1 MAQAADS
8 SSCDLSVVI
17 TIVSGAAHLAECL
30 AALERQV
37 GCDQLTLEII
47 VPHDRYST
55 DIPALQQRFPDT
67 VFYPVTL
74 TVDGPAGLCHEH
86 FDALRTAGLQLASGQ
101 IIAML
106 EDHEQAD
113 VHWCRRMIETHQ
125 LPHAAVGGA
134 VENGVDRPLNWA
146 TWFLD
151 FGRYQNPLTEGP
163 STFLT
168 DVNIAYKKP
177 ALETV
182 RPAWEH
188 GFSEPAVHS
197 ALLARGETLWLSPDI
212 IVYQHRTGLTLSHAM
227 RERFVWGRFFA
238 GNRLQDKG
246 LGRRL
251 AYSAASVAVPGII
264 LLKKIRDVRSKGRL
278 QGAFVKALPMIMLLA
293 ICWASGECIGYL
305 TGKPSNYQA

>member
-1 MAQAADS
+1 MTQVADS
-8 SSCDLSVVI
+8 TSCDLSVVI
-17 TIVSGAAHLAECL
+17 TVVSGAVHLAECL
-30 AALERQV
+30 AAFERQADCGQV
-37 GCDQLTLEII
+37 SMEII
-47 VPHDRYST
+47 VPYDREQT
-55 DIPALQQRFPDT
+55 DIPSLQERFPGT
-67 VFYPVTL
+67 VFHPISL

-86 FDALRTAGLQLASGQ
+86 FDELRTAGLQLARGQ

-113 VHWCRRMIETHQ
+113 AHWCRRMIETHQ

-134 VENGVDRPLNWA
+134 VENGVDSPLNWA

-151 FGRYQNPLTEGP
+151 FGRYQNPLKEGP

-168 DVNIAYKKP
+168 DVNIAYKKQ
-177 ALETV
+177 ALDAV
-182 RPAWEH
+182 RPAWEN

-197 ALLARGETLWLSPDI
+197 ALLARGETLWLSPGI

-227 RERFVWGRFFA
+227 YERYVWGRFFA
-238 GNRLQDKG
+238 GNRFHDKE

-251 AYSAASVAVPGII
+251 VYSAASVAVPGII
-264 LLKKIRDVRSKGRL
+264 LLKKVRDVLDKGRL
-278 QGAFVKALPMIMLLA
+278 QGKFVKALPMIVLLA

-305 TGKPSNYQA
+305 TGKPSSYHH